1 MHKLIIDVEATCSM
15 DGSITFETSEIIEIG
30 AVLVS
35 EDGYIVDTFQ
45 SFVEPFVNKQLS
57 CFCKRLTNISQT
69 DINKADTL
77 DLVLIDLCHLITYH
91 FGNNC
96 NIEFCSWSDFD
107 VVIMR
112 RQMNDINSRRK
123 KKIGIGLTDNF
134 RDLQAEFAR
143 KYKTGKKRIGL
154 KRAVEHLGM
163 EFAGDQ
169 HRAID
174 DALNTARVAMYGE
187 NLLCTA

>member
-57 CFCKRLTNISQT
+57 GFCKRLTNISQT

-91 FGNNC
+91 FGKNC

-154 KRAVEHLGM
+154 KKAVEYLGM